1 MPPEQANHQAA
12 YDWAKEAVRRD
23 PDAPAWQQLAGLACW
38 KLDPASS
45 IAHMDQAVRSNPQD
59 LRLRLQ
65 YADMLL
71 RSSQR
76 DAAQRAL
83 RQLDAAEAVD
93 RGLLPDSTERLNSAE
108 REQVR
113 QLRQHATISK

>member
-1 MPPEQANHQAA
+1 
-12 YDWAKEAVRRD
+12 
-23 PDAPAWQQLAGLACW
+23 
-38 KLDPASS
+38 
-45 IAHMDQAVRSNPQD
+45 
-59 LRLRLQ
+59 
-65 YADMLL
+65 MLL